1 MFEEVRMFFESEQEE
16 SKRKAKRNDYGIQ
29 SVSKAE
35 KGHGRIEKR
44 TYFMTDQTDWFSS
57 KEDWPGLKSI
67 GAVKSR
73 VEHVSAGTVSEE
85 TRCFIS
91 SLPCEASRFAYA
103 VSRHWGVE
111 SMHWSLDMTFNEAG
125 RRSRKNNS
133 AKNLAGLLRLAYD
146 IIKSGGVP
154 KRMPIKRLRKQALVD
169 DNYLERL
176 VSSVF

>member
-1 MFEEVRMFFESEQEE
+1 MPRKHHEAAERGQKESCDDAAYDRYFCIIRSEVMIGFNTDVGI
-16 SKRKAKRNDYGIQ
+16 ARNIAQGN
-29 SVSKAE
+29 K
-35 KGHGRIEKR
+35 
-44 TYFMTDQTDWFSS
+44 
-57 KEDWPGLKSI
+57 
-67 GAVKSR
+67 
-73 VEHVSAGTVSEE
+73 
-85 TRCFIS
+85 
-91 SLPCEASRFAYA
+91 
-103 VSRHWGVE
+103 
-111 SMHWSLDMTFNEAG
+111 